1 MKKFKNNKS
10 QIMVFLV
17 IAPIA
22 AIVGIAVFTVI
33 GPIFQQIGQILT
45 NIVKIAFPNWK
56 TGILVIISMIYFFCL
71 GFMTAMNMISKVE
84 KERYY
89 YKEDEAEESEDI
101 DYTTFKVS

>member
-1 MKKFKNNKS
+1 MKNLKNKS
-10 QIMVFLV
+10 QILLFLGIIPV
-17 IAPIA
+17 AVV
-22 AIVGIAVFTVI
+22 VGMAVLTVI

-45 NIVKIAFPNWK
+45 NIAKIAFPNWK
-56 TGILVIISMIYFFCL
+56 TGTFLIISIIYFFAL

-89 YKEDEAEESEDI
+89 YEEGETEESEDI